1 MAPSD
6 GEYGDD
12 PEAAAEAYAVL
23 LKDVPAFDV
32 CLLGVG
38 EEGHTASIFP
48 HSPAVQETAR
58 TVVAVRDCPKAPP
71 IRVSL
76 TLPTIR
82 QSTEVWLMTAGS
94 AKAEPVA
101 AALASANE
109 SDIPAAGARG
119 QRDTLWFLDEAAA
132 ALL

>member
-1 MAPSD
+1 
-6 GEYGDD
+6 
-12 PEAAAEAYAVL
+12 
-23 LKDVPAFDV
+23 
-32 CLLGVG
+32 
-38 EEGHTASIFP
+38 
-48 HSPAVQETAR
+48 
-58 TVVAVRDCPKAPP
+58 VAVRDCPKAPP